1 MIPNPVICNYCR
13 TTLKAAYDFKTRCLQ
28 VEKKIREYIEDQM
41 KEHSEAGDLIYDLSI
56 IEVSDLPPLSKF
68 VMLQNDIEKEETSLS
83 LEPTNQSELMLQL
96 QKEIPLPKT
105 GEIEITSIPKRN
117 GKYSHRGRP
126 HHKASPAANPD
137 GTHSCNQCDK
147 KFQDMGQL
155 LLHKSI
161 HGDDFI
167 CNFCNMSFKSLQF
180 LRRHNSMCSKGIYL
194 NTLCMCCMVK

>member
-13 TTLKAAYDFKTRCLQ
+13 STLKAAYDFKTRCLL
-28 VEKKIREYIEDQM
+28 VEKKIREFVEEQM
-41 KEHSEAGDLIYDLSI
+41 KNNSESTGLNYDLSVI
-56 IEVSDLPPLSKF
+56 DVTELPPLNKILN
-68 VMLQNDIEKEETSLS
+68 LQNDFEKDESSSSSEAANS
-83 LEPTNQSELMLQL
+83 SELMLQL

-117 GKYSHRGRP
+117 GKYTHRGRP
-126 HHKASPAANPD
+126 HQRSSPAVNSD

-155 LLHKSI
+155 LLHRSI
-161 HGDDFI
+161 HGDDFT

-180 LRRHNSMCSKGIYL
+180 LRRHNSMCSKGIKLSFNIFSIY
-194 NTLCMCCMVK
+194 